1 MPWLDS
7 DDFLQMIQRW
17 IEESATGWQGD
28 LPVLDLDRYF
38 SPGPAEPLI
47 IYDNLDKL
55 NNKFVQL
62 RREKT
67 LTRVIGVGA
76 IPRRAAKKLKST
88 RAFAYVTSIGQPEVP
103 PRNWE
108 DIKALLPTS
117 DARAIDVGIREQRL
131 SYLILKYERGG
142 LEAVLTLRA
151 WATKSGAI
159 TLAKVES
166 ASHSREALSLR
177 AGPRTTELSNSRLV
191 VIGAGAIGS
200 FLCDQ
205 LARSGVGEITIYD
218 PDEVRPGNLV
228 RHLTSAEMVG
238 KAKPHAVREVI
249 TSRPFNISTIIVK
262 NEPAPTPREVLR
274 LFVNADLVI
283 DASAAGGTTAL
294 LAKAAE
300 ASGHHLL
307 TVCLQEDGQVVRV
320 DVVPPLEGPALP
332 PTQLGPLSD
341 RRDLK
346 FEAGC
351 GDPVSMTP
359 PFAVLEAA
367 SLAARCAIGML
378 LNEPV
383 CKAGIVRDYR

>member
-1 MPWLDS
+1 MIIWEEALAAATGEFVEMLERRGFSRTGCSWTGNVGGAEDPVRVRVRFDDNFPFSPPQVFPLDDFPMSWHREPNGAMCLYPAEGRESLPWLDS

-142 LEAVLTLRA
+142 LEAVITLRA

-166 ASHSREALSLR
+166 AR
-177 AGPRTTELSNSRLV
+177 A
-191 VIGAGAIGS
+191 
-200 FLCDQ
+200 C
-205 LARSGVGEITIYD
+205 
-218 PDEVRPGNLV
+218 
-228 RHLTSAEMVG
+228 
-238 KAKPHAVREVI
+238 
-249 TSRPFNISTIIVK
+249 
-262 NEPAPTPREVLR
+262 
-274 LFVNADLVI
+274 
-283 DASAAGGTTAL
+283 L
-294 LAKAAE
+294 LYA
-300 ASGHHLL
+300 
-307 TVCLQEDGQVVRV
+307 
-320 DVVPPLEGPALP
+320 
-332 PTQLGPLSD
+332 
-341 RRDLK
+341 
-346 FEAGC
+346 
-351 GDPVSMTP
+351 
-359 PFAVLEAA
+359 
-367 SLAARCAIGML
+367 
-378 LNEPV
+378 
-383 CKAGIVRDYR
+383 